1 MSLTKLFDKSVQ
13 VSCTPPGSV
22 NVRIGNAIEG
32 PGGRWIPC
40 ASEVGD
46 GAFVS
51 CVYEVGPGRNQVC
64 AANSPTYCPDE
75 ALARAI
81 ELAATAAA

>member
-13 VSCTPPGSV
+13 VSCAPPGSV

-40 ASEVGD
+40 ASEVAD

-64 AANSPTYCPDE
+64 AANSPTYCLDE